1 MHTPHLTVVHVLP
14 VRKVDPSVS
23 FTPADVGKV
32 EFREPPAGARGYHEG
47 EVNRFLDDVAG
58 EMQRLAAENRALAER
73 LEYDDLAG
81 HLRKLERKCARAQ
94 ERAAALR
101 AELEQA
107 RAAAARASP
116 TPVSPQLLRLAQ
128 RTADE
133 RLAEARREADELL
146 KKASV
151 EASLLVSDA
160 ELRAS
165 TVVADARHAY
175 AERVNSLD
183 DKRARA
189 LARIEELGEEARRRR
204 EDLAGDVAY
213 RMRRMDGTH

>member
-1 MHTPHLTVVHVLP
+1 MSL
-14 VRKVDPSVS
+14 
-23 FTPADVGKV
+23 TPADVGKI
-32 EFREPPAGARGYHEG
+32 EFREPPAGGRGYHEG

-94 ERAAALR
+94 ARAAALR

-107 RAAAARASP
+107 RAAAAPVPA
-116 TPVSPQLLRLAQ
+116 TPVSPHLLRLAQ
-128 RTADE
+128 RTADDYV
-133 RLAEARREADELL
+133 AEARREASELL

-151 EASLLVSDA
+151 EASLVVSDA

-165 TVVADARHAY
+165 TIVADARHAH

-183 DKRARA
+183 GKRARA

-204 EDLAGDVAY
+204 EALAGDVAY
-213 RMRRMDGTH
+213 RLRRMDGTH

>member
-1 MHTPHLTVVHVLP
+1 M
-14 VRKVDPSVS
+14 S

-32 EFREPPAGARGYHEG
+32 EFREPPVGARGYHEG

-73 LEYDDLAG
+73 LEYDDLVG

-107 RAAAARASP
+107 RAAAVRASP
-116 TPVSPQLLRLAQ
+116 TPVSPRLMRLAQ

-165 TVVADARHAY
+165 TVVADARHAH

-183 DKRARA
+183 DKRATA

-204 EDLAGDVAY
+204 EDLAGDVIY
-213 RMRRMDGTH
+213 RMRRMEGTH